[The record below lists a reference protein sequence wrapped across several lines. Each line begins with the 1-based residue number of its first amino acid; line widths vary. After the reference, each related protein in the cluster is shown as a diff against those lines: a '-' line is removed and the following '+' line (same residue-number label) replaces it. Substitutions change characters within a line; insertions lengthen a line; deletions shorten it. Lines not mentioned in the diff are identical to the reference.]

1 MISSYFDAIII
12 YETNYSLI
20 DTWRILM
27 KLEMDKIIFESRLE
41 IDTIIKALE
50 ESKEK
55 DNDTVKELIEKLDA
69 MYMSW

>member
-1 MISSYFDAIII
+1 MTKGYSDTIIL
-12 YETNYSLI
+12 YQDNYSLI

>member
-1 MISSYFDAIII
+1 MVSLTLLFY
-12 YETNYSLI
+12 YQNNYSLI

>member
-1 MISSYFDAIII
+1 MIFSYFDTIII
-12 YETNYSLI
+12 YKTNYSLI

>member
-1 MISSYFDAIII
+1 
-12 YETNYSLI
+12 
-20 DTWRILM
+20 M

>member
-1 MISSYFDAIII
+1 MTLLFY
-12 YETNYSLI
+12 YQNNYSLI